1 MNAELVERKVC
12 EIVADQL
19 GLGDDD
25 VQMTASLSD
34 DLGADTL
41 DFLELV
47 MAFEDEF
54 ELDINDGDV
63 EKFET
68 VQDVVN
74 YLSVRMQ

>member
-54 ELDINDGDV
+54 ELDINDGDA
-63 EKFET
+63 EKFDT